1 VESQPPFLKRLLL
14 QSKELS
20 FYFKFNMQT
29 KIFPL
34 TRDTMEL
41 EIVSQES
48 LNNKDL
54 WLSGEETQLT
64 SFVISQH
71 KH

>member
-1 VESQPPFLKRLLL
+1 V
-14 QSKELS
+14 
-20 FYFKFNMQT
+20 
-29 KIFPL
+29 
-34 TRDTMEL
+34 EL